1 MQDNPFVKDFGEYV
15 SRGGVARTMV
25 DLDSGQ
31 AVVLIDSGGGVFR
44 RDKDTFV
51 KVFRNPVLFKINGVC
66 AKVFWYVVFNLKP
79 NLGWVDI
86 DVRDVMDMGV
96 SSDRYVYS
104 GIRRLVAL
112 GVLAKRDKGSYWV
125 NPEVLYNGNR
135 TKV

>member
-1 MQDNPFVKDFGEYV
+1 MQDNPFSREYGEYV
-15 SRGGVARTMV
+15 SKGGVTRTMV

-86 DVRDVMDMGV
+86 SVADVMDMGV
-96 SSDRYVYS
+96 SSDKYVYS
-104 GIRRLVAL
+104 GIRRLVQL